1 MTRKIL
7 GQEYVVLE
15 TLGCKMKRV
24 GILQSFFEG
33 PNGYSGCV
41 VQDLAHARPTQS
53 CMNNHRKGTEKR
65 IRDERNEKG
74 KRRKENPKPISGDLA
89 EKTMEG
95 ELS

>member
-1 MTRKIL
+1 
-7 GQEYVVLE
+7 
-15 TLGCKMKRV
+15 MKRV

-41 VQDLAHARPTQS
+41 VQDFPHARPTQS
-53 CMNNHRKGTEKR
+53 CMNKHRKGTEKR
-65 IRDERNEKG
+65 IRDEKNEKG
-74 KRRKENPKPISGDLA
+74 KRGKENPKPISGDLA